1 MSNSFQRS
9 TAGTTAGE
17 AIDIKKT
24 RRRIEDALR
33 KTATRDEILHI
44 AKLLRIKV
52 EPVKREECS
61 RCGQIDETCGMKVS
75 RSVMGLSPHRD
86 CGSGCAAGTS
96 GFLQGDIQRLAI
108 KGIA

>member
-61 RCGQIDETCGMKVS
+61 RCGQIDYMASDEYPLGISVLGGKTLCHQCCTCLVS
-75 RSVMGLSPHRD
+75 ESNSRHDS
-86 CGSGCAAGTS
+86 
-96 GFLQGDIQRLAI
+96 
-108 KGIA
+108 